1 MNQTSPASS
10 DLYNLQ
16 GKKILVVDDDQDSQE
31 LLAFMLEQEGAEIQ
45 TVSSAVDALNII
57 PQWQPDVLLSDIGM
71 PQIDGYTLIRE
82 IRNLP
87 KEQGGQV
94 PAIALTAYA
103 AEADKETA
111 LSSGFQQHI
120 AKPVD
125 PVECIGAIIQLLKK
139 SE

>member
-1 MNQTSPASS
+1 MNQTSPISS
-10 DLYNLQ
+10 DLSNLQ
-16 GKKILVVDDDQDSQE
+16 GTRILVVDDDQDSQE

-45 TVSSAVDALNII
+45 TASSAVEALNLIT
-57 PQWQPDVLLSDIGM
+57 QWQPDVLLSDIGM
-71 PQIDGYTLIRE
+71 PQMDGYTLIRH

-87 KEQGGQV
+87 KEQGGEV

-125 PVECIGAIIQLLKK
+125 PVECIGAIIQLLQKH
-139 SE
+139 

>member
-1 MNQTSPASS
+1 MNQTPPISS
-10 DLYNLQ
+10 DLSNLQ
-16 GKKILVVDDDQDSQE
+16 GTRILVVDDDQDSQE

-45 TVSSAVDALNII
+45 TASSAIEALNLIT
-57 PQWQPDVLLSDIGM
+57 QWQPDVLLSDIGM
-71 PQIDGYTLIRE
+71 PQMDGYTFIRQ

-87 KEQGGQV
+87 KEQGGEV

-125 PVECIGAIIQLLKK
+125 PVECIGAIIQVLQKH
-139 SE
+139 

>member
-1 MNQTSPASS
+1 MNQTPPISS
-10 DLYNLQ
+10 DLSNLQ
-16 GKKILVVDDDQDSQE
+16 GRRILVVDDDQDSQE

-45 TVSSAVDALNII
+45 TASSALEALSLVT
-57 PQWQPDVLLSDIGM
+57 QWQPDVLLSDIGM
-71 PQIDGYTLIRE
+71 PQMDGYTLIRQ

-87 KEQGGQV
+87 KEQGGEV

-125 PVECIGAIIQLLKK
+125 PVECIGAIIQLLQKH
-139 SE
+139 

>member
-1 MNQTSPASS
+1 MNQTPPISS
-10 DLYNLQ
+10 DLSNLQ
-16 GKKILVVDDDQDSQE
+16 GTRILVVDDDQDSQE

-45 TVSSAVDALNII
+45 TASSAVEALNLIT
-57 PQWQPDVLLSDIGM
+57 QWQPDVLLSDIGM
-71 PQIDGYTLIRE
+71 PQMDGYTLIRQ

-87 KEQGGQV
+87 KEQGGEV

-125 PVECIGAIIQLLKK
+125 PVECIGAIIQLLQK
-139 SE
+139 S

>member
-1 MNQTSPASS
+1 MNQTSPISS
-10 DLYNLQ
+10 DLSNLQ
-16 GKKILVVDDDQDSQE
+16 GTRILVVDDDQDSQE

-45 TVSSAVDALNII
+45 TASSAVEALSLVT
-57 PQWQPDVLLSDIGM
+57 QWQPDVLLSDIGM
-71 PQIDGYTLIRE
+71 PQMDGYTLIRH

-87 KEQGGQV
+87 KEQGGEV

-125 PVECIGAIIQLLKK
+125 PVECIGAIIQLLQKH
-139 SE
+139 